1 MQELIKNSA
10 RATVEVR
17 RRLLEIAGEI
27 RGGHG
32 LHHIIHILPE
42 MTVDIG

>member
-17 RRLLEIAGEI
+17 RRLLEIAGEDMGFTI
-27 RGGHG
+27 SS
-32 LHHIIHILPE
+32 ISYQK
-42 MTVDIG
+42 